1 MGVFKIFFGLRIDS
15 FFKMLFKFKLLM
27 IKGLVKSWLKY
38 VLKKMNIEF
47 WKEIVYNLLFEMGL
61 GSDV

>member
-1 MGVFKIFFGLRIDS
+1 
-15 FFKMLFKFKLLM
+15 M

-61 GSDV
+61 GSDCDV

>member
-1 MGVFKIFFGLRIDS
+1 
-15 FFKMLFKFKLLM
+15 M

-38 VLKKMNIEF
+38 VLKMNIEF

>member
-38 VLKKMNIEF
+38 VLKMNIEF
-47 WKEIVYNLLFEMGL
+47 CKEIVYNLLFEMGL